1 MRYEREWRQL
11 RRYRSSVAKAELL
24 NTFQWGAEK
33 ASSPHTSTCHACSL
47 YNNNIGPEG
56 AEHIANS
63 LLTNTALQDLK

>member
-33 ASSPHTSTCHACSL
+33 VSSPHTSFCHACSL
-47 YNNNIGPEG
+47 QSNRIGPKG

-63 LLTNTALQDLK
+63 LLTNTVLHTLS

>member
-24 NTFQWGAEK
+24 NSFQWGAEK
-33 ASSPHTSTCHACSL
+33 ASSPHTSFCHASSL
-47 YNNNIGPEG
+47 YNIGDKG

-63 LLTNTALQDLK
+63 LLTNTVLHTL